1 MGSYNDFLSRLSP
14 KDAREI
20 KTAAE
25 SKIEKIP
32 LASRRLTRVMQG
44 GIARGQ
50 ITTIYGN
57 FSAGKTML
65 TLQSIGEWQK
75 QGLVCGFIDVEGTL
89 DGDFARRLGVNVD
102 ELVVDGSRVG
112 RKVGQ
117 TCSKWLQAGIDVI
130 AIDSI
135 SAIMPDA
142 FVDEKNDKLDD
153 KRIQIGAHAKT
164 IKNLI
169 HGIHYENKNT
179 AVILLSQTTSEIGQ
193 TYVKQVPHGGKR
205 VGFDSISMIKLTSS
219 ATDSNK
225 QRKGLVQVG
234 NVLEEMNCGREV
246 EAFLEKNKAGPQH
259 RGVKYDI
266 YYDGDF
272 VGIDS
277 AGELADMCI
286 DTGIINKSGAW
297 FKYDDLQ
304 WQGRLN
310 MVKDIRENVVL
321 AAELEKRLDGLNYD
335 DSEEGEAEYTEYAEF
350 GD

>member
-1 MGSYNDFLSRLSP
+1 MASFEDFMSRLSP

-20 KTAAE
+20 KTAAQ

-32 LASRRLTRVMQG
+32 LASRRLTRVMRG

-65 TLQSIGEWQK
+65 ALQSIAEWQK
-75 QGLVCGFIDVEGTL
+75 MGLVCGFIDVEGTL
-89 DGDFARRLGVNVD
+89 DGDFARRLGVDVD
-102 ELVVDGSRVG
+102 KLVVDGSRVG
-112 RKVGQ
+112 RKVGE
-117 TCSKWLQAGIDVI
+117 TCSKWINAGIDVI

-142 FVDEKNDKLDD
+142 FVDEKNGNLDE

-179 AVILLSQTTSEIGQ
+179 AIILLSQTTSEIGQ
-193 TYVKQVPHGGKR
+193 TYVKQIPHGGKR
-205 VGFDSISMIKLTSS
+205 VGFDSISMIRLTSS
-219 ATDSNK
+219 ATDAQK

-234 NVLEEMNCGREV
+234 DVLEEMNCGREV

-286 DTGIINKSGAW
+286 DVGIINKSSAW
-297 FKYDDLQ
+297 FKYEGRQ

-310 MVKDIRENVVL
+310 LIKSIREDPAL
-321 AAELEKRLDGLNYD
+321 AEELERRLDPLDYD
-335 DSEEGEAEYTEYAEF
+335 DSEEGEAEYKEYAEF
-350 GD
+350 GE